1 MKKWSELSLNGLQL
15 KLLGWFF
22 TLFHLASLL
31 FFPEGGSVVA
41 TVLSFIGYM
50 ALPIFAFL
58 LVEGFAYTE
67 NRIRYV
73 LLLLGA
79 AVLTEPFYDYFHCGV
94 WFDFEAANGQNILFT
109 YVVGIVQLYFI
120 SSMGT
125 RAPLRTVLT
134 VIMVFSCAIWMLI
147 LNVPY
152 GGIVQL
158 LIGIFYLLHEHPR
171 VKNWLAAAVGLVTVS
186 PSLMLPMVTPALMIP
201 VLTCYN
207 DEPGEYNKYIFYIA
221 YPLVWIVAAMLKRFV
236 L

>member
-1 MKKWSELSLNGLQL
+1 MKKWSDLSLDGLQL

-31 FFPEGGSVVA
+31 FFPEGGSAVA
-41 TVLSFIGYM
+41 TVLSYIGYM

-73 LLLLGA
+73 LLLLSA

-94 WFDFEAANGQNILFT
+94 WFDFEGANGQNILFA
-109 YVVGIVQLYFI
+109 YVIGIVQLYFI

-125 RAPLRTVLT
+125 RAPLRTALT
-134 VIMVFSCAIWMLI
+134 VIMVFACAVWMLI
-147 LNVPY
+147 LNIPC
-152 GGIVQL
+152 GGIFQL

-171 VKNWLAAAVGLVTVS
+171 AKNWLAAVAGL
-186 PSLMLPMVTPALMIP
+186 LRITPALMIP
-201 VLTCYN
+201 VLTRYN
-207 DEPGEYNKYIFYIA
+207 DERAEYNKYIFYLA
-221 YPLVWIVAAMLKRFV
+221 YPIVWIVAAMLKLFV

>member
-1 MKKWSELSLNGLQL
+1 MKKWSDISLNGLQL

-22 TLFHLASLL
+22 TLFHLASMLI
-31 FFPEGGSVVA
+31 FPEGGTVAA
-41 TVLSFIGYM
+41 TVLSLVGNM

-58 LVEGFAYTE
+58 LVEGYAYTG
-67 NRIRYV
+67 NRLRYA

-94 WFDFEAANGQNILFT
+94 WFDFEAANGQNILFA
-109 YVVGIVQLYFI
+109 YAIGILQLYFI

-134 VIMVFSCAIWMLI
+134 VIMVFSCAVWMLI
-147 LNVPY
+147 LNIPC
-152 GGIVQL
+152 GGMLQL
-158 LIGIFYLLHEHPR
+158 LIGIFYLLHEHPT
-171 VKNWLAAAVGLVTVS
+171 VKNWLAAAVGLFRI
-186 PSLMLPMVTPALMIP
+186 TPALMIP
-201 VLTCYN
+201 VLTRYD

-221 YPLVWIVAAMLKRFV
+221 YPAVWIAAAMVKLFI

>member
-1 MKKWSELSLNGLQL
+1 MKKWSDISLNGLQL

-31 FFPEGGSVVA
+31 LYPEGDGPA
-41 TVLSFIGYM
+41 AMILSFIGYM

-67 NRIRYV
+67 SRIRYV

-79 AVLTEPFYDYFHCGV
+79 AVLTEPFYDYWHCGV
-94 WFDFEAANGQNILFT
+94 WFDFDGSNGQNILFA
-109 YVVGIVQLYFI
+109 YVIGVVQLYFI

-125 RAPLRTVLT
+125 RSPIRTVLT
-134 VIMVFSCAIWMLI
+134 VIMVISCAIWMDI
-147 LNVPY
+147 LNIPC
-152 GGIVQL
+152 GSSIQL
-158 LIGIFYLLHEHPR
+158 LIGAFYLLHERPR
-171 VKNWLAAAVGLVTVS
+171 IKNWVAAALA
-186 PSLMLPMVTPALMIP
+186 LFRLITPALMIP
-201 VLTCYN
+201 VLTRYD

-221 YPLVWIVAAMLKRFV
+221 YPLVWILAAMLKLFV